1 MSKGENNYMK
11 LKFAVIFT
19 FIFFALSISAQT
31 IESQIDKYLSIRSEM
46 GGFSGAVLV
55 AKEGKVVFR
64 KGYGFAD
71 VEKRIPYTPETQHAI
86 ASVSKMFTS
95 IAALKLRD
103 QGKLK
108 LEDSICKYLDDC
120 PTAWQPVTT
129 QHLMRHTSGIPDY
142 EEKLELG
149 SEKYLQMMA
158 EGNTSA
164 RIYAEA
170 KKLPLD
176 FKPGE
181 KFHYSNSGYIVLSYV
196 VEKVAKTP
204 FADFVTK
211 NILQPA
217 GMKNTGI
224 FSYGKPPKNLAV
236 GYTYG
241 DIGWEKTLAGFS
253 LTDGTLKKQPPITL
267 SSPHGDA
274 MLYSTLDDLY
284 RWSQIMEGSKLI
296 PKSEVDEI
304 YTAGLEEYGY
314 GWFVGK
320 SFNNRKRV
328 KHNGGLPGYVTDF
341 MRFPDEKTTVIVFSN
356 VDRVRLNS
364 IVRSITSITLGMP
377 FDMPVRGK
385 VVKLSPEQIA
395 NLEGDYK
402 MADGSI
408 LTIQNSPNF
417 LLAKIKDFYT
427 AGLIPLSPTEFYF
440 PLGDGKAIFTING
453 SGKATKVNMRYGGED
468 RIAERIIE

>member
-1 MSKGENNYMK
+1 MK
-11 LKFAVIFT
+11 FKVIIL
-19 FIFFALSISAQT
+19 IFLICAGLTVSAQT
-31 IESQIDKYLSIRSEM
+31 IESTIDQYLTIRSEM

-55 AKEGKVVFR
+55 AKEGKVIFR
-64 KGYGFAD
+64 KSYGFAD

-95 IAALKLRD
+95 VAALKLRD

-158 EGNTSA
+158 EGDTSA

-204 FADFVTK
+204 FAKFVTK
-211 NILQPA
+211 NILRPA

-224 FSYGKPPKNLAV
+224 FSYGKPPKKMAV

-241 DIGWEKTLAGFS
+241 DLGWEKTLAGFP

-304 YTAGLEEYGY
+304 YTAGLENYGY
-314 GWFVGK
+314 GWFVGQG
-320 SFNNRKRV
+320 FNRKRV
-328 KHNGGLPGYVTDF
+328 RHNGMLPGYLTDF
-341 MRFPDEKTTVIVFSN
+341 IRFIDEKTTIIIFSN
-356 VDRVRLNS
+356 IDRTRLNS
-364 IVRSITSITLGMP
+364 VARDISAITLGTP

-385 VVKLSPEQIA
+385 VIKLSAEQIA

-402 MADGSI
+402 MADGRL
-408 LTIQNSPNF
+408 LTVKNTPDF
-417 LLAKIKDFYT
+417 LTAKLKDAYT
-427 AGLIPLSPTEFYF
+427 GGLIPLSPTEFYF

>member
-1 MSKGENNYMK
+1 
-11 LKFAVIFT
+11 
-19 FIFFALSISAQT
+19 
-31 IESQIDKYLSIRSEM
+31 
-46 GGFSGAVLV
+46 
-55 AKEGKVVFR
+55 
-64 KGYGFAD
+64 
-71 VEKRIPYTPETQHAI
+71 
-86 ASVSKMFTS
+86 
-95 IAALKLRD
+95 
-103 QGKLK
+103 
-108 LEDSICKYLDDC
+108 
-120 PTAWQPVTT
+120 
-129 QHLMRHTSGIPDY
+129 
-142 EEKLELG
+142 
-149 SEKYLQMMA
+149 
-158 EGNTSA
+158 
-164 RIYAEA
+164 
-170 KKLPLD
+170 
-176 FKPGE
+176 
-181 KFHYSNSGYIVLSYV
+181 
-196 VEKVAKTP
+196 
-204 FADFVTK
+204 
-211 NILQPA
+211 
-217 GMKNTGI
+217 
-224 FSYGKPPKNLAV
+224 
-236 GYTYG
+236 
-241 DIGWEKTLAGFS
+241 
-253 LTDGTLKKQPPITL
+253 
-267 SSPHGDA
+267 
-274 MLYSTLDDLY
+274 
-284 RWSQIMEGSKLI
+284 MEGSKLI

>member
-1 MSKGENNYMK
+1 MK
-11 LKFAVIFT
+11 FKVIIL
-19 FIFFALSISAQT
+19 IFLICSALSISAQT
-31 IESQIDKYLSIRSEM
+31 IESNLDQYLKIRSEM
-46 GGFSGAVLV
+46 GNFSGAVLV
-55 AKEGKVVFR
+55 VKEGKTIFR

-71 VEKRIPYTPETQHAI
+71 VEKRIPYTPDTQHAI

-95 IAALKLRD
+95 AAALKLRD

-120 PTAWQPVTT
+120 PEAWQPVTI
-129 QHLMRHTSGIPDY
+129 QNLMRHTSGIPDY

-181 KFHYSNSGYIVLSYV
+181 NWHYSNTGYVVLSYIV
-196 VEKVAKTP
+196 QTVAKMP
-204 FADFVTK
+204 FAEFVTK

-224 FSYGKPPKNLAV
+224 FGVGKYPKNLAV

-241 DIGWEKTLAGFS
+241 DLGWEKTLAGFS
-253 LTDGTLKKQPPITL
+253 LTDGTLQKMPPITI

-284 RWSQIMEGSKLI
+284 RWSQMMEGSKLI

-314 GWFVGK
+314 GWFVGQG
-320 SFNNRKRV
+320 FNRKRAR
-328 KHNGGLPGYVTDF
+328 HNGMLPGFLTDF
-341 MRFPDEKTTVIVFSN
+341 IRFPDEKTTIIIFSN
-356 VDRVRLNS
+356 IDRARLNS
-364 IVRSITSITLGMP
+364 ISRDVSSITLGTP

-385 VVKLSPEQIA
+385 VIKLSPEQIA
-395 NLEGDYK
+395 KLEGDYK
-402 MADGSI
+402 MKDGKI
-408 LTIQNSPNF
+408 LNIKNNPDF
-417 LLAKIKDFYT
+417 LTAKLQDFYT

-440 PLGDGKAIFTING
+440 PLADGKAIFKVDEN
-453 SGKATKVNMRYGGED
+453 GKAINVNMRYSGED
-468 RIAERIIE
+468 HIAERVKN

>member
-1 MSKGENNYMK
+1 MK
-11 LKFAVIFT
+11 LKIAIIFVLICFAIT
-19 FIFFALSISAQT
+19 ISAQT
-31 IESQIDKYLSIRSEM
+31 VESKIDQYLTIRSEM
-46 GGFSGAVLV
+46 GNFSGAVLV
-55 AKEGKVVFR
+55 AKEGKIIFR
-64 KGYGFAD
+64 KGFGFAD

-95 IAALKLRD
+95 FAALKLRD
-103 QGKLK
+103 EGKLK

-120 PTAWQPVTT
+120 PSAWQPVTV
-129 QHLMRHTSGIPDY
+129 QNLMRHTSGIPDY

-164 RIYAEA
+164 RIFAEA

-181 KFHYSNSGYIVLSYV
+181 KFHYSNSGYVVLSYV
-196 VEKVAKTP
+196 VQKVAKMP
-204 FADFVTK
+204 FAEFVTK
-211 NILQPA
+211 NILRSA

-224 FSYGKPPKNLAV
+224 FGVGKYPKNLAV

-253 LTDGTLKKQPPITL
+253 LTDGTLKKQPPITI

-284 RWSQIMEGSKLI
+284 RWSLMMEGSSLI

-304 YTAGLEEYGY
+304 YTAGLENYGY
-314 GWFVGK
+314 GWFIGQG
-320 SFNNRKRV
+320 FNRKRAR
-328 KHNGGLPGYVTDF
+328 HNGMLPGYLTDF
-341 MRFPDEKTTVIVFSN
+341 IRFPDEKTTIIIFSN
-356 VDRVRLNS
+356 IDRTRLS
-364 IVRSITSITLGMP
+364 SVARDVTSITLRTP

-395 NLEGDYK
+395 NLEGDFK
-402 MADGSI
+402 MADGKI
-408 LTIQNSPNF
+408 LNIKNELDYLT
-417 LLAKIKDFYT
+417 ARIKDFYT

-440 PLGDGKAIFTING
+440 PLADGKAIFTLDE
-453 SGKATKVNMRYGGED
+453 SGKAAKINMRYSGED
-468 RIAERIIE
+468 HIAERVKK

>member
-1 MSKGENNYMK
+1 MK
-11 LKFAVIFT
+11 FKVI
-19 FIFFALSISAQT
+19 ILILLICSALSISAQT
-31 IESQIDKYLSIRSEM
+31 VESTIDQYLTIRSEM
-46 GGFSGAVLV
+46 GNFSGAVLV
-55 AKEGKVVFR
+55 AKDGKVIFR

-95 IAALKLRD
+95 AAALKLRD

-108 LEDSICKYLDDC
+108 LEDPICKYLDDC
-120 PTAWQPVTT
+120 PTAWQPVTV
-129 QHLMRHTSGIPDY
+129 QNLMRHTSGIPDY

-158 EGNTSA
+158 EGDTSA

-181 KFHYSNSGYIVLSYV
+181 KFHYSNTGYVVLSYLV
-196 VEKVAKTP
+196 QKVAKMP
-204 FADFVTK
+204 FAGFVTK

-224 FSYGKPPKNLAV
+224 FGVGKYPKNLAV

-241 DIGWEKTLAGFS
+241 DLGWEKTLAGFL
-253 LTDGTLKKQPPITL
+253 LTDGTLKKQPPITI

-284 RWSQIMEGSKLI
+284 RWSQMMEGGKLI
-296 PKSEVDEI
+296 PKVEVDEI
-304 YTAGLEEYGY
+304 YTAGLEDYGY
-314 GWFVGK
+314 GWFIGQG
-320 SFNNRKRV
+320 FNRKRAR
-328 KHNGGLPGYVTDF
+328 HNGMLPGFLTDF
-341 MRFPDEKTTVIVFSN
+341 IRFPDEKTTIIIFSN
-356 VDRVRLNS
+356 IDRTRLNS
-364 IVRSITSITLGMP
+364 VSRDVTSIILGTP

-385 VVKLSPEQIA
+385 VIKLSPEQIA

-402 MADGSI
+402 MKDGRI
-408 LTIQNSPNF
+408 LNIKNEPDF
-417 LLAKIKDFYT
+417 LTAKLKDFYT

-440 PLGDGKAIFTING
+440 PLADGKAIFTLDQNG
-453 SGKATKVNMRYGGED
+453 KVSKVNMRYSGED
-468 RIAERIIE
+468 HLAERVKN

>member
-1 MSKGENNYMK
+1 MK
-11 LKFAVIFT
+11 FKVI
-19 FIFFALSISAQT
+19 ILILLICSVLSISAQT
-31 IESQIDKYLSIRSEM
+31 VESNIDQYLKIRSEM
-46 GGFSGAVLV
+46 GNFSGAVLV
-55 AKEGKVVFR
+55 VKEGKIIFR

-95 IAALKLRD
+95 AAALKLRD

-120 PTAWQPVTT
+120 PSAWQPVTV
-129 QHLMRHTSGIPDY
+129 QNLMRHTSGIPDY

-158 EGNTSA
+158 EGDTSA

-170 KKLPLD
+170 KKSPLD

-181 KFHYSNSGYIVLSYV
+181 KFHYSNTGYIVLSYLV
-196 VEKVAKTP
+196 QKVAKMP
-204 FADFVTK
+204 FAEFVTK
-211 NILQPA
+211 NILRPV

-224 FSYGKPPKNLAV
+224 FGVGKYPKNLAL

-241 DIGWEKTLAGFS
+241 DLGWEKILAGFR
-253 LTDGTLKKQPPITL
+253 LIDGTLKKQPPITI

-296 PKSEVDEI
+296 SKSEVDEI

-328 KHNGGLPGYVTDF
+328 KHNGMLPGYLTDF
-341 MRFPDEKTTVIVFSN
+341 MRFPDEKTTIIIFSN
-356 VDRVRLNS
+356 IDRARLNS
-364 IVRSITSITLGMP
+364 IVREITSITLGMP

-385 VVKLSPEQIA
+385 VTKLSAEQIA
-395 NLEGDYK
+395 KLEGNYK
-402 MADGSI
+402 MKDGSI
-408 LTIQNSPNF
+408 LNIKNEPDF
-417 LLAKIKDFYT
+417 LMAKIKDFYT

-440 PLGDGKAIFTING
+440 PLADGKAIFMLDE
-453 SGKATKVNMRYGGED
+453 SGKAMKVNMRYGGED
-468 RIAERIIE
+468 HIGERVTN

>member
-1 MSKGENNYMK
+1 MK
-11 LKFAVIFT
+11 FKVIILILLICSAVSF
-19 FIFFALSISAQT
+19 SAQT
-31 IESQIDKYLSIRSEM
+31 VESNIDQYLKIRSEM
-46 GGFSGAVLV
+46 GNFSGAVLV
-55 AKEGKVVFR
+55 VKEGKVIFR

-71 VEKRIPYTPETQHAI
+71 VEKRIPYTPDTQHAI

-95 IAALKLRD
+95 AAALKLRD

-120 PTAWQPVTT
+120 PSAWQPVTV
-129 QHLMRHTSGIPDY
+129 QNLMRHTSGIPDY

-181 KFHYSNSGYIVLSYV
+181 KFHYSNTGYVVLSYLV
-196 VEKVAKTP
+196 QKVAKMP
-204 FADFVTK
+204 FAEFVTK
-211 NILQPA
+211 NILKPA

-224 FSYGKPPKNLAV
+224 FSVGKYPKNLAV

-241 DIGWEKTLAGFS
+241 DLGWEKTLAGFP
-253 LTDGTLKKQPPITL
+253 LTDGTLQKMPPITI

-284 RWSQIMEGSKLI
+284 RWSQMMEGSKLI

-304 YTAGLEEYGY
+304 YTAGLEDYGY
-314 GWFVGK
+314 GWFIGQG
-320 SFNNRKRV
+320 FNRKRAR
-328 KHNGGLPGYVTDF
+328 HNGMLPGYLTDF
-341 MRFPDEKTTVIVFSN
+341 IRFPDEKTTIIIFSN
-356 VDRVRLNS
+356 IDRARLNS
-364 IVRSITSITLGMP
+364 IARDVTSITLGTP

-385 VVKLSPEQIA
+385 VIKLSAEQIA
-395 NLEGDYK
+395 KLEGDYK
-402 MADGSI
+402 MKDGRI
-408 LTIQNSPNF
+408 LNIKNGMEF
-417 LLAKIKDFYT
+417 LTAKLQDFYT

-440 PLGDGKAIFTING
+440 PLADGKAIFTLDEN
-453 SGKATKVNMRYGGED
+453 GKAMKVNMRYSGED
-468 RIAERIIE
+468 HIAERVTN